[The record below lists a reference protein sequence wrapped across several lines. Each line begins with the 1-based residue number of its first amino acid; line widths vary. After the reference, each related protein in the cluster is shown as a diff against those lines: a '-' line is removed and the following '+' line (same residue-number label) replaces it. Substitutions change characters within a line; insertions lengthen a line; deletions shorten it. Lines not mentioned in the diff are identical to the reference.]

1 MRTVGLIV
9 KTTKKGSKGNSSA
22 KVKAGGKNAEN

>member
-9 KTTKKGSKGNSSA
+9 KTTKKGSKENKA
-22 KVKAGGKNAEN
+22 AAVKAGGKNAKS